1 VGSADLS
8 EAIKFLLGDVV
19 PCDDYGL
26 VVTSELLVEG
36 GVERC
41 STNAKPM
48 AIPNKTINPHTHHF
62 GCFFWALGRLLR
74 RRPSHRHSEL
84 RQ

>member
-1 VGSADLS
+1 MGSVDLS

-36 GVERC
+36 GVESR
-41 STNAKPM
+41 STNTKPM
-48 AIPNKTINPHTHHF
+48 AIPNKAINTHAHHCAF
-62 GCFFWALGRLLR
+62 LFLAL
-74 RRPSHRHSEL
+74 
-84 RQ
+84 